1 VGWIQRTTEDSYIR
15 VPQGYLPAQLRG
27 LLGIGQRLFPF
38 LFRNGNVE
46 IGPIPKDTPV
56 SLVTSMDL
64 LGSDLPEPQRKE
76 QLEKLGRLLETMK
89 RELKRHNDIFASQEI
104 MRAMLEMSKCPDLVI
119 NKGHYFGTS
128 LMGEEPGLNDD
139 AKRDLIGFLKT
150 L

>member
-1 VGWIQRTTEDSYIR
+1 
-15 VPQGYLPAQLRG
+15 
-27 LLGIGQRLFPF
+27 
-38 LFRNGNVE
+38 VE

-128 LMGEEPGLNDD
+128 LMGEEPGLSDD